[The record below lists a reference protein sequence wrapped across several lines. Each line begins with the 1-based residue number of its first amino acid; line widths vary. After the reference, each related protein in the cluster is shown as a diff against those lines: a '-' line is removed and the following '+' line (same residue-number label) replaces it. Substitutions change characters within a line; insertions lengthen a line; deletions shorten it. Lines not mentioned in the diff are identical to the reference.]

1 MTYDLSQALNMPQPP
16 FQLSLVSHLSSPYLW
31 GSWGYRPSLTGPWIP
46 RPQLPKHRVFIE
58 MQNSYCPLSPFP
70 PTLPLLFRVNS
81 QVQSSAPQNLKAHF
95 LLCFNRPI
103 LHSQAGT
110 WINWSTSSLSPIFI
124 FQGNQHKKANQTI
137 SPP

>member
-1 MTYDLSQALNMPQPP
+1 MPQPP

-81 QVQSSAPQNLKAHF
+81 QVQSSAPQNLKA
-95 LLCFNRPI
+95 I
-103 LHSQAGT
+103 SSYA
-110 WINWSTSSLSPIFI
+110 STGLSSTPR
-124 FQGNQHKKANQTI
+124 QGPGSI
-137 SPP
+137 GPPLVSAPSSSSRATNTKRQIRQYHHPD